1 MGASHLDHCSICPST
16 TATLAQHDPSD
27 PEYDARLAQAISNSI
42 NDQDPTRIETMSN
55 AIAEYNPQ
63 QAQYGYQ
70 SNDPLQQRQQAMIGG
85 QMAGGQMAGGQ
96 MAGGNGYGGGAMVA
110 HQGADT
116 ECFFSFAGFVSFD

>member
-1 MGASHLDHCSICPST
+1 MIVLET
-16 TATLAQHDPSD
+16 TRTLAQHDPSD

-63 QAQYGYQ
+63 QAQAGYQ

-85 QMAGGQMAGGQ
+85 QMAGGQMAGGH

-116 ECFFSFAGFVSFD
+116 KCFFSFAGFVSFD

>member
-1 MGASHLDHCSICPST
+1 
-16 TATLAQHDPSD
+16 
-27 PEYDARLAQAISNSI
+27 
-42 NDQDPTRIETMSN
+42 MSN

-63 QAQYGYQ
+63 QAQDGYQ